1 MFIAVFLIEIQFKII
16 FLRISKKQYWVNNQL
31 TDGQLLEGIKRDDSE
46 SFELL
51 FRRYFNRLKAFTL
64 SFVKDDM
71 LAKDIVQEV
80 FIKIWEKRATIKD
93 ISLEVFLF
101 KMVRNQCLNYLRHVK
116 VVENRAGN
124 LKDATQ
130 MEELYRIDIIR
141 DEPYLLIE
149 KELEQEIVDVMNELP
164 EKCKEVFQL
173 SRIDGLMNAE
183 IAEKLDVSV
192 KNVEKHMTKA
202 LKHFREHFNDRLP
215 VQVIILVLLNYY
227 DKL

>member
-1 MFIAVFLIEIQFKII
+1 
-16 FLRISKKQYWVNNQL
+16 
-31 TDGQLLEGIKRDDSE
+31 LEGIKRDDAE

-51 FRRYFNRLKAFTL
+51 FRRYFPRLKAITH
-64 SFVKDDM
+64 SFVKDDG

-80 FIKIWEKRATIKD
+80 FIKIWEKRSTIKD
-93 ISLEVFLF
+93 ISLEVFLY

-116 VVENRAGN
+116 VVENRSGN
-124 LKDATQ
+124 LKEATQ

-149 KELEQEIVDVMNELP
+149 KELQQEIVEVMNELP

-202 LKHFREHFNDRLP
+202 LKHFREHFSDRLP
-215 VQVIILVLLNYY
+215 MQVIILVLLNYY
-227 DKL
+227 DKI

>member
-1 MFIAVFLIEIQFKII
+1 M
-16 FLRISKKQYWVNNQL
+16 SNQL
-31 TDGQLLEGIKRDDSE
+31 ADGQLLERIKRDDSD

-51 FRRYFNRLKAFTL
+51 FRRYFNRLKAFTI
-64 SFVKDDM
+64 SFVKDDA

-80 FIKIWEKRATIKD
+80 FIKVWEKRASIKD
-93 ISLEVFLF
+93 ISLEVFLY

-116 VVENRAGN
+116 VVENRSGG

-149 KELEQEIVDVMNELP
+149 KELEHEIVEVMNQLP
-164 EKCKEVFQL
+164 DKCKQVFQL

-183 IAEKLDVSV
+183 IADKLQVSV

-215 VQVIILVLLNYY
+215 IQIIILVLLNYH

>member
-1 MFIAVFLIEIQFKII
+1 V
-16 FLRISKKQYWVNNQL
+16 SNQL
-31 TDGQLLEGIKRDDSE
+31 TDGQLLERIKRDDSD

-51 FRRYFNRLKAFTL
+51 FRRYFNRLKAFTI
-64 SFVKDDM
+64 SFVKDDA

-80 FIKIWEKRATIKD
+80 FIKVWEKRASIKD
-93 ISLEVFLF
+93 ISLEVFLY

-116 VVENRAGN
+116 VVENRSGG

-149 KELEQEIVDVMNELP
+149 KELEHEIVEVMNQLP
-164 EKCKEVFQL
+164 DKCKEVFQL

-183 IAEKLDVSV
+183 IADKLQVSV

-215 VQVIILVLLNYY
+215 MQIIMLVLLNYH

>member
-1 MFIAVFLIEIQFKII
+1 M
-16 FLRISKKQYWVNNQL
+16 NNQL
-31 TDGQLLEGIKRDDSE
+31 TDGQLLEGIKQNDSE

-51 FRRYFNRLKAFTL
+51 FRRYFNRLKYFTF

-101 KMVRNQCLNYLRHVK
+101 KMVRNQCLNYLRHVR
-116 VVENRAGN
+116 VVENRTGN
-124 LKDATQ
+124 LKEATQ
-130 MEELYRIDIIR
+130 MEELYRIDIVR

-149 KELEQEIVDVMNELP
+149 KELEQEIVQVMDELP
-164 EKCKEVFQL
+164 DKCREVFQL

-215 VQVIILVLLNYY
+215 LQVIILVLLNYY